1 MTLPVSERQDPVA
14 SNLSE
19 STNYNFEILIT
30 EDDGTTRIEWYE
42 AKSEIEALEWA
53 TLGQYPFPQSAT
65 IVSSEEW

>member
-1 MTLPVSERQDPVA
+1 MD
-14 SNLSE
+14 E

-53 TLGQYPFPQSAT
+53 TLCQHQFPQSAT
-65 IVSSEEW
+65 IVSSKG

>member
-1 MTLPVSERQDPVA
+1 MTIPESERQDPVA
-14 SNLSE
+14 WCEQNIQLD
-19 STNYNFEILIT
+19 YFEILIT

-53 TLGQYPFPQSAT
+53 THGQYPFPQSAT